1 MKHNFTPIAALAMS
15 LMGGVFAPA
24 VKADEWNKKTD
35 ITINQ
40 PIKVQDTVLP
50 AGSYVIK
57 LLDSSQDRYIVQIF
71 NAEENHLITT
81 VFAIPALKSQAP
93 DRSEFK
99 FYESETGQPPV
110 LHTWFYPGDSTGYE
124 FRAGRE
130 RVAPAPSIADATS
143 STKAGS

>member
-1 MKHNFTPIAALAMS
+1 MKHNFTTFAALALS

-57 LLDSSQDRYIVQIF
+57 LLDSPSDRYIVQIF

-81 VFAIPALKSQAP
+81 IFAVPVLKSHAP
-93 DRSEFK
+93 DSSEFK
-99 FYESETGQPPV
+99 FYESESGQPAQ
-110 LHTWFYPGDSTGYE
+110 LHTWFYPGDSTGFE
-124 FRAGRE
+124 FRAGRGE
-130 RVAPAPSIADATS
+130 AAPAPSIADATS

>member
-1 MKHNFTPIAALAMS
+1 MKHNFTPFAALALS

-57 LLDSSQDRYIVQIF
+57 LLDSPSERHIVQIF

-81 VFAIPALKSQAP
+81 VFAVPVLKSHAP
-93 DRSEFK
+93 DSSEFK
-99 FYESETGQPPV
+99 FYESESGQPAA
-110 LHTWFYPGDSTGYE
+110 LHTWFYPGESTGYE

-130 RVAPAPSIADATS
+130 GVAPALSIADATS
-143 STKAGS
+143 STNVGS